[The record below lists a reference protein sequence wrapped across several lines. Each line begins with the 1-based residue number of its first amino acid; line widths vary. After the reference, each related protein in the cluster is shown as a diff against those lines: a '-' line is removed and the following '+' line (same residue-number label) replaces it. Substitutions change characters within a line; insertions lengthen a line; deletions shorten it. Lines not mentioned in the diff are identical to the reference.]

1 MVSTTSRHW
10 AIIPAAGAGS
20 RVGSATPKQY
30 LPINDT
36 TVIEASLS
44 CFLKHPEIAGV
55 VVALQEG
62 DQHWATL
69 SVANNEKIHT
79 VVGGESRADS
89 VKNAV
94 EYLINTPADDTDFVL
109 VHDAARPC
117 LRYSDLELLISTL
130 ETDEVGG
137 VLAAPVSDT
146 LKLVKSKEQTVNTV
160 SETLDRDTIWRAF
173 TPQMFRLKLLKQAL
187 THSKDKSIVITD
199 EASAIE
205 AINQQVK
212 LVKGHSDNIKITHQE
227 DLELAEVILK
237 KQGR

>member
-1 MVSTTSRHW
+1 MVSATFRHW

-36 TVIEASLS
+36 TVIEASLD

-55 VVALQEG
+55 VVALHEG

-69 SVANNEKIHT
+69 SVASNEKIHT

-89 VKNAV
+89 VNNAV
-94 EYLINTPADDTDFVL
+94 EYLINTPADDKDFVL

-137 VLAAPVSDT
+137 VLASPVSDT

-160 SETLDRDTIWRAF
+160 SETLDRDKIWRAF

-212 LVKGHSDNIKITHQE
+212 LLKGHSDNIKITHQE